1 LQEETQ
7 KALDCFLVSFVQI
20 FEDWAPVDEPQP
32 TEVQIHVGEFIRIN
46 DSDREAGG
54 SMSGSTVVGCKQGH
68 PKRVTVGLIDELKG
82 MTRSFTACKYQWM

>member
-1 LQEETQ
+1 
-7 KALDCFLVSFVQI
+7 V
-20 FEDWAPVDEPQP
+20 PVDEPQP

-68 PKRVTVGLIDELKG
+68 PKRVTLVLIHKTWVVCCTCL
-82 MTRSFTACKYQWM
+82 SILLVSSIPCVA